1 MKSSFEKF
9 HWKFELKKSI
19 SALSMLQLFWARLCT
34 AMLYQSRHYSNVF
47 LMSIITIVCVQTV
60 TWPSSSALGEDYSA
74 AAALLFVQ
82 FFFFFFFFICD
93 EYIIR
98 DTVLSL
104 IVFEF
109 LMYNHPLYVNSITI
123 VFFSSFFLNNSIW
136 ISLFKKRKKGEPV
149 GFCIFFY
156 FFFLNSC
163 FYLFFCSFNLQS
175 FLLFWIIM

>member
-9 HWKFELKKSI
+9 YWRFELKKSI
-19 SALSMLQLFWARLCT
+19 SALSMVQLFWARLCT

-109 LMYNHPLYVNSITI
+109 LILSMLIQSPSCFSLL
-123 VFFSSFFLNNSIW
+123 FFKQFNLNF
-136 ISLFKKRKKGEPV
+136 SLKKRKNGEPV